1 MWFALIN
8 TIYKK
13 ILTTI
18 LFIIVIISLF
28 ACSEKDPYEDYES
41 EDIMM
46 SIDDFDIIYKDGTPI
61 EVEVKDNKIYYDTF
75 LIYEQKKDY
84 AHDGFLYKNIFD
96 KDYLIFNDSF
106 DFDEDY
112 RKKML
117 RGKSRVLINAFDEID
132 SIPWSERD
140 NLDMELVDILHNGE
154 LYLVSATNDVDIK
167 VLDYD
172 NLYKYCKKNF
182 DGLWVN
188 VGGVTYKDRDIIK
201 EIYDEIKENVDK
213 YDEIIY
219 EHFAIPDGNDK
230 DTYHNFFGPN
240 NYTIINGF
248 RVQGEKGVEY
258 MDSLSDS
265 DKEQYMM
272 IEKKVFI
279 KNNPDV
285 NFIPDLTYPMTM
297 YDKGDFLSDG
307 MPAYVSRDLNEL
319 ATDVYGHKLYANV
332 SKTFEEFMPYCDGT
346 TYAFLGWVDE
356 KVKSDDEYYNDVLL
370 GKDIWDDK
378 NFVDLEVSYHGQK
391 NDEPD
396 YYANYLK
403 ELEEKEKEKDMD
415 NESNTLEIA
424 ILKEKSS
431 EYDRRDATYE
441 EKYNAELSRHKRYE
455 K

>member
-13 ILTTI
+13 ILTII
-18 LFIIVIISLF
+18 LFILVMISLF
-28 ACSEKDPYEDYES
+28 ACSEKDPYEDYEP

-46 SIDDFDIIYKDGTPI
+46 SIDDFDINYKDGTPI

-75 LIYEQKKDY
+75 LIYERKKDY

-112 RKKML
+112 RKNML
-117 RGKSRVLINAFDEID
+117 RGKSKVLINAFDEID

-154 LYLVSATNDVDIK
+154 LYLVSATNDTDIK

-172 NLYKYCKKNF
+172 NLYKYCEKNF

-188 VGGVTYKDRDIIK
+188 VGGVTYKDRDIIE
-201 EIYDEIKENVDK
+201 EIYDEIKENIDK

-356 KVKSDDEYYNDVLL
+356 KVESDDRYYNDVLL

-391 NDEPD
+391 NDEPG

-403 ELEEKEKEKDMD
+403 ELEEKEKDVD

-424 ILKEKSS
+424 ILEEKSS
-431 EYDRRDATYE
+431 AYDRRDATYE
-441 EKYNAELSRHKRYE
+441 EKYNDELSRHKRYE